1 MHHLLLI
8 GNQGNRQL
16 HLVVGQTGGERDVNT
31 GDKKPTLISLK
42 PKLQGFQGQIRS
54 FGYVGAFLAELARE
68 IVYEYDLGIFIDDLS
83 MDATESTEEEG
94 G

>member
-1 MHHLLLI
+1 MHNLLLI

-54 FGYVGAFLAELARE
+54 FGYVGAFLAELAALWE
-68 IVYEYDLGIFIDDLS
+68 LADKANKGEP
-83 MDATESTEEEG
+83 A
-94 G
+94 